1 MAIRANR
8 LPPLNGRIT
17 VQPSEVPGLV
27 LPSVVD
33 IAEGLDRAEMRI
45 VVPSGTKPGV
55 YRVALPGSARVSKF
69 DEPVTGKPIEV
80 VVVAPKGGRS

>member
-1 MAIRANR
+1 MDPASALSRSRQAF
-8 LPPLNGRIT
+8 
-17 VQPSEVPGLV
+17 
-27 LPSVVD
+27 D
-33 IAEGLDRAEMRI
+33 HAEMKI
-45 VVPSGTKPGV
+45 VVPPGTKPGV